1 MTERKQQEQQPRRDE
16 ERAEFREEAESLLK
30 ITLAPT
36 AWAVHFLV
44 CYAAYSIACNQ
55 LDGRTAGI
63 TTALVVF
70 SVLVL
75 AFIAWI
81 GWRAFVQ
88 WDVRGTGEFSNPA
101 GDAED
106 RHQFLGHAAFLL
118 AIISFIG
125 VSYVTLPL
133 LMLEGCR

>member
-1 MTERKQQEQQPRRDE
+1 MTEKAPRSDE
-16 ERAEFREEAESLLK
+16 ERREFREEAESLWK
-30 ITLAPT
+30 ITFGPL
-36 AWAVHFLV
+36 AWAVHFTV
-44 CYAAYSIACNQ
+44 CYGWISVACFVW
-55 LDGRTAGI
+55 GGAG
-63 TTALVVF
+63 TGTYTALIAF
-70 SVLVL
+70 SVGIL

-88 WDVRGTGEFSNPA
+88 WDVRGTGQFSNPA

-125 VSYVTLPL
+125 VVYVTMPL
-133 LMLEGCR
+133 LMLEGCE